1 MAERSLVGEDRQLLE
16 KRGKAAGKNCD
27 FENSG
32 IGRSFEQ
39 KRNGLAEVV
48 PEVASFG
55 FVESDELRML
65 CFGKSRDAIEFPRSA
80 IAHLGSAFDAD
91 AKMPGVCGKFAIKR
105 RCRRLGRISLGFEE
119 ELQKLGAD
127 YIDGGRT
134 ERRALD
140 EMANCERVFGSA
152 KGNNIAAARGRCGKG
167 AEVEAGDDGKGTERA
182 DQQLVEI
189 IAGDV
194 LDDAPAAL
202 AMAAGAIDKLRANKE
217 VPSRAVSMAKRG
229 VHAGGDDAPD
239 RGFEVKRDSERQEL
253 FLLVERRG
261 QVVETGSGIDA
272 HGKVARIVMSDL
284 VEAGH
289 VEGDVVARRGHADFE
304 FRAMTARDQGEL
316 LEGGEADDFGNLLSG
331 SWLRDG
337 RRRDFVDRVF
347 AAEGRLGRDVGS
359 ADGGFETGGEV
370 GNSTGHGMTAARRGR
385 QVEGSQKKEFI
396 QPIGDA
402 ESIEAAEKTA
412 ESF

>member
-16 KRGKAAGKNCD
+16 KRGKAVGKNCD
-27 FENSG
+27 FENNG

-55 FVESDELRML
+55 FVEGDELRML
-65 CFGKSRDAIEFPRSA
+65 CFGKSRDAIEFPRGA
-80 IAHLGSAFDAD
+80 IAHLGSAFDA
-91 AKMPGVCGKFAIKR
+91 GKFAIKR
-105 RCRRLGRISLGFEE
+105 SCRILGRISLGLEE

-167 AEVEAGDDGKGTERA
+167 AEVEAGDDGKRTERA
-182 DQQLVEI
+182 DQELVEI

-202 AMAAGAIDKLRANKE
+202 AKAAGAIDKLRANKE

-261 QVVETGSGIDA
+261 QVVEIGSGIDA
-272 HGKVARIVMSDL
+272 HGEVARIVMSDL
-284 VEAGH
+284 LEAGH

-304 FRAMTARDQGEL
+304 FRAMTASDQGEL

-337 RRRDFVDRVF
+337 RRRDFVDRVI

-370 GNSTGHGMTAARRGR
+370 GNSTAHGMTAARRGR

-396 QPIGDA
+396 QPTGDA
-402 ESIEAAEKTA
+402 ESTEAAEKRA